1 MAQSARQPA
10 FADLVVR
17 AWRAVMGV
25 MPVADLAAS
34 LRELGPYAA
43 MGLLVPGG
51 SLIALCVWLLR
62 HRTWTAIHGRRILI
76 MAAALS
82 GLLIFPSGV

>member
-1 MAQSARQPA
+1 
-10 FADLVVR
+10 
-17 AWRAVMGV
+17 
-25 MPVADLAAS
+25 MPG
-34 LRELGPYAA
+34 LGPYAA
-43 MGLLVPGG
+43 MALLLPGG

-82 GLLIFPSGV
+82 GLLIFPTGA